1 MRFLCAPRKWVF
13 FKAPL
18 NLVDLLAIL
27 PYFVSFVMEELKDT
41 LVIGRAGKV
50 LRLVRHF
57 NGLQSLLSTLKQA
70 YKELGLLMVLVSV
83 CVLTFSSLIYFAE
96 KDAANKWSFM
106 DSFWWGLMVL
116 TTVGYGA
123 RAPHTFAGQIIGG
136 FCALIGVF
144 ILALPVPIVV
154 NSFASN
160 YKNRVWRNEVMMRKQ
175 ERR

>member
-1 MRFLCAPRKWVF
+1 M
-13 FKAPL
+13 
-18 NLVDLLAIL
+18 
-27 PYFVSFVMEELKDT
+27 KDT
-41 LVIGRAGKV
+41 LGVGR
-50 LRLVRHF
+50 LREIRGEARAMRILRVFKLVRHF

-175 ERR
+175 E